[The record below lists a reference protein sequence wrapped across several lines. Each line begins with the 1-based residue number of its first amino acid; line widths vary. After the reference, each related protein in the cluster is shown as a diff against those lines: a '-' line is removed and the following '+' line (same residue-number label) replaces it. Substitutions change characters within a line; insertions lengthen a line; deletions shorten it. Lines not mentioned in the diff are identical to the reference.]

1 MTGETDLITLL
12 NNLSPSLDQ
21 QDYVFCTVAEGLYG
35 DLAEL
40 SPLAAFVEAEG
51 LTLVLPKSTADS
63 AGMAYQGSFKYIT
76 LNVYSSLDAVGLTAA
91 VSGRLA
97 EQGISVNVIAAYFHD
112 HIFVP
117 SAEADRAMALLQ
129 QTDR

>member
-76 LNVYSSLDAVGLTAA
+76 LNLGVVGSIFLSWLVTLPAGAGLSILFFFGFKAA
-91 VSGRLA
+91 FG
-97 EQGISVNVIAAYFHD
+97 Q
-112 HIFVP
+112 
-117 SAEADRAMALLQ
+117 
-129 QTDR
+129 